1 MGDQDE
7 SCKHRIYV
15 TAILAALAG
24 QFISQSSALAQASNP
39 DATKTGSAPPPTDT
53 PAPAK
58 QNFGGLSLGVGLG
71 LTLNLDK
78 VSRVTSASPVN
89 GIVRV
94 TGTGDAVAGIVLESH
109 YFFVPNYS
117 LATVPQ
123 GAWGHGPFVA
133 IVAGSSGSNVIS
145 AYALGWMI
153 GLREPTWTYTNNA
166 WKATYGSSSW
176 NFGLGVRI
184 DPSVQVLG
192 DGVVANLP
200 LPAGETAVR
209 FKNVPSYG
217 LIMVS
222 SFSF

>member
-1 MGDQDE
+1 MK
-7 SCKHRIYV
+7 SCTHRLYG
-15 TAILAALAG
+15 TAIYAALAG
-24 QFISQSSALAQASNP
+24 QLMLPSTGLAQTA
-39 DATKTGSAPPPTDT
+39 ATEAAKQQTGSAPPPTDT

-71 LTLNLDK
+71 LTLNADK
-78 VSRVTSASPVN
+78 VSRVTSASAVN

-94 TGTGDAVAGIVLESH
+94 TGTSDAVAGIVLESH
-109 YFFVPNYS
+109 YFFVPNRDF
-117 LATVPQ
+117 ATVPQ

-153 GLREPTWTYTNNA
+153 GLREPTWTYVNNS

-176 NFGLGVRI
+176 NFGVGVRI

-192 DGVVANLP
+192 DGDVANMP

-217 LIMVS
+217 VIMVS

>member
-1 MGDQDE
+1 MRRRRRTLVC
-7 SCKHRIYV
+7 SV
-15 TAILAALAG
+15 TFPILAGSLMLPTG
-24 QFISQSSALAQASNP
+24 GLAQTA
-39 DATKTGSAPPPTDT
+39 ATQTAKEQTGSAPPPTNT
-53 PAPAK
+53 PAPPK

-71 LTLNLDK
+71 LTLNTDK
-78 VSRVTSASPVN
+78 VSRVTSASVVN

-94 TGTGDAVAGIVLESH
+94 TGTNDAVAGIVLESH
-109 YFFVPNYS
+109 YFFVPNHPFFS
-117 LATVPQ
+117 VPE

-133 IVAGSSGSNVIS
+133 IVAGSTGNDVIS

-153 GLREPTWTYTNNA
+153 GFREPTWTYNA
-166 WKATYGSSSW
+166 PTQSWSATYGSASW
-176 NFGLGVRI
+176 NFGVGLRV

-192 DGVVANLP
+192 DGIVANAP

-217 LIMVS
+217 VILVS

>member
-1 MGDQDE
+1 MK
-7 SCKHRIYV
+7 SYAYRLYSS
-15 TAILAALAG
+15 AIFFALAG
-24 QFISQSSALAQASNP
+24 QLILPSTSLAQTASTE
-39 DATKTGSAPPPTDT
+39 AAKQQTGSAPPPTDT

-71 LTLNLDK
+71 LTLNADK
-78 VSRVTSASPVN
+78 VSRVTSASSVN
-89 GIVRV
+89 GIIRV
-94 TGTGDAVAGIVLESH
+94 TGTSDAVAGIVLESH
-109 YFFVPNYS
+109 YFFVPNRDFT
-117 LATVPQ
+117 TVPQ

-153 GLREPTWTYTNNA
+153 GFREPTWTYVNNN
-166 WKATYGSSSW
+166 WKATYGSASW

-192 DGVVANLP
+192 DGDVANLP

-217 LIMVS
+217 VIMIS

>member
-1 MGDQDE
+1 MLP
-7 SCKHRIYV
+7 S
-15 TAILAALAG
+15 AG
-24 QFISQSSALAQASNP
+24 LAQTA
-39 DATKTGSAPPPTDT
+39 ATETAKQQTGSAPPPTDA
-53 PAPAK
+53 PAPVK

-71 LTLNLDK
+71 LTLNADK

-94 TGTGDAVAGIVLESH
+94 TGTSDAIAGIVLESH
-109 YFFVPNYS
+109 YFFVPNRS
-117 LATVPQ
+117 FATVPE

-133 IVAGSSGSNVIS
+133 IVAGNSGSNVIS

-153 GLREPTWTYTNNA
+153 GFREPTWTYSNSS

-176 NFGLGVRI
+176 NLGLGIRI

-192 DGVVANLP
+192 DGDVANLP

-217 LIMVS
+217 VIMVS

>member
-1 MGDQDE
+1 MRGYA
-7 SCKHRIYV
+7 HRLYATLIF
-15 TAILAALAG
+15 AALTG
-24 QFISQSSALAQASNP
+24 QMVVPSSGLAQTA
-39 DATKTGSAPPPTDT
+39 ATETAKQQTGSAPPPTDT
-53 PAPAK
+53 PAPVK

-71 LTLNLDK
+71 LTINADR
-78 VSRVTSASPVN
+78 VSRVTSASAVN

-94 TGTGDAVAGIVLESH
+94 TGTSDAVAGIVLESH
-109 YFFVPNYS
+109 YFFVPNRDF
-117 LATVPQ
+117 ATVPQ

-145 AYALGWMI
+145 AFALGWMI
-153 GLREPTWTYTNNA
+153 GLREPTWNYVNNN

-192 DGVVANLP
+192 DGDVANQP

-217 LIMVS
+217 VIMIS

>member
-1 MGDQDE
+1 MN
-7 SCKHRIYV
+7 SCKYRIYI
-15 TAILAALAG
+15 TAILAAFAVQLT
-24 QFISQSSALAQASNP
+24 SQNSALAQAATA
-39 DATKTGSAPPPTDT
+39 DAAKTGSAPPPTDA

-71 LTLNLDK
+71 LTVNADK
-78 VSRVTSASPVN
+78 VSRITSASPVN

-94 TGTGDAVAGIVLESH
+94 TGTSDAVAGIVLESH
-109 YFFVPNYS
+109 YFFVPNRT
-117 LATVPQ
+117 LATIPP

-153 GLREPTWTYTNNA
+153 GLREPTWTYSSSGG

-176 NFGLGVRI
+176 NFGLGVRV

-192 DGVVANLP
+192 DGVFANLP

>member
-1 MGDQDE
+1 MKTIARRLYG
-7 SCKHRIYV
+7 
-15 TAILAALAG
+15 TAAFGMLVGELMLP
-24 QFISQSSALAQASNP
+24 SSGLAQT
-39 DATKTGSAPPPTDT
+39 ATTQIAKQQTGSAPPPTDT

-58 QNFGGLSLGVGLG
+58 ENFGGLSLGVGLG
-71 LTLNLDK
+71 LTLNADK

-94 TGTGDAVAGIVLESH
+94 TATNDAVAGIVLESH
-109 YFFVPNYS
+109 YFFVPS
-117 LATVPQ
+117 RSFATVPE

-133 IVAGSSGSNVIS
+133 IVAGSSGGNVIS

-153 GLREPTWTYTNNA
+153 GFREPTWTYNGNS

-192 DGVVANLP
+192 DGMVANLP
-200 LPAGETAVR
+200 LPAGEPLCDSKMCPAM
-209 FKNVPSYG
+209 G
-217 LIMVS
+217 
-222 SFSF
+222 

>member
-1 MGDQDE
+1 MK
-7 SCKHRIYV
+7 SCAHRFFDKAIFV
-15 TAILAALAG
+15 TLAG
-24 QFISQSSALAQASNP
+24 QLMLPSACLAQSA
-39 DATKTGSAPPPTDT
+39 ATEAAKQQTGSSPPPTDT
-53 PAPAK
+53 TAPAK

-71 LTLNLDK
+71 LTLNADK
-78 VSRVTSASPVN
+78 VSRVTSASAVN

-94 TGTGDAVAGIVLESH
+94 TGTSDAVAGIVLESH
-109 YFFVPNYS
+109 YFFVPNRDF
-117 LATVPQ
+117 ATVPQ

-153 GLREPTWTYTNNA
+153 GFREPTWTYVNSN

-176 NFGLGVRI
+176 NFGLGVRV

-192 DGVVANLP
+192 DGDVANQP

-217 LIMVS
+217 VIMIS